1 MQQINKNFFQ
11 LFDIAETFEVDQ
23 ESLAEKY
30 RELQVE
36 IHPDR
41 FANAAESEKLR
52 AVQLSSYLNEAY
64 DTLKA
69 PLKRAAYLLSL
80 HDLNVEQVDQAELGM
95 DLLQEQIQLREF
107 LEELPEDDTAL
118 TELESLKSEV
128 FRKLEQRQQSFS
140 RNLENS
146 DLIAAKKSFHEM
158 QFLSKLLKEIESG
171 EEQRMGY

>member
-11 LFDIAETFEVDQ
+11 LFGIAEIFEVDQ

-30 RELQVE
+30 RGLQVE
-36 IHPDR
+36 VHPDQ
-41 FANAAESEKLR
+41 FANAPESEKLR

-64 DTLKA
+64 GTLKA

-95 DLLQEQIQLREF
+95 ELLVEQIQLREF
-107 LEELPEDDTAL
+107 LEELPEDESAL
-118 TELESLKSEV
+118 AELESLKSEV

-140 RNLENS
+140 SNLEIS
-146 DLIAAKKSFHEM
+146 DLIAAKKNFHEM

-171 EEQRMGY
+171 EEKRMGY

>member
-1 MQQINKNFFQ
+1 VQQINKNFFQ

-30 RELQVE
+30 RGLQNE

-41 FANAAESEKLR
+41 FADGSESEKLK

-64 DTLKA
+64 GTLRS

-95 DLLQEQIQLREF
+95 DLLMEQMQLREF
-107 LEELPEDDTAL
+107 LEELPRDESAL
-118 TELESLKSEV
+118 AELESLKSEV
-128 FRKLEQRQQSFS
+128 LRKLEQRQQSFS
-140 RNLENS
+140 SHLEKS
-146 DLIAAKKSFHEM
+146 DLIAAKKCFHEM
-158 QFLSKLLKEIESG
+158 QFFNKLLKEIESG